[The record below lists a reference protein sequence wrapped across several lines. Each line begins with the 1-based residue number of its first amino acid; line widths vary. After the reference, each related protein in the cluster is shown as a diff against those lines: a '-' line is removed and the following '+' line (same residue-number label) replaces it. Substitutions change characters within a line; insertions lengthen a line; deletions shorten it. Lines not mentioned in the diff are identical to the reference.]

1 MLSFYGA
8 TRNETTA
15 ALVKSNERSK
25 RTKCEFG
32 FVAVITIW
40 LVFWGLC
47 VRILDGEL
55 EELVD
60 ITLDSELE
68 ETRRHYTGECGT
80 NQDGS
85 RMVTTT
91 C

>member
-68 ETRRHYTGECGT
+68 ELVGITLENAGPTRME
-80 NQDGS
+80 
-85 RMVTTT
+85 VVW
-91 C
+91 